1 MGGTIHVKSCL
12 RVYGPEIESTTVTS
26 LIGLP
31 PTYAHD
37 LGDLVSPRST
47 RRRSESMWMLD
58 SPLGDAATVA
68 EHLEWFMRV
77 LPPELDIWSRL
88 TAITQIDLVTTL
100 SLSGDTAT
108 IVVPPGAARYFG
120 ERGIEV
126 QLDLWND
133 SPASPSADDSPRSD
147 ADEGSESRG
156 TSD

>member
-1 MGGTIHVKSCL
+1 
-12 RVYGPEIESTTVTS
+12 
-26 LIGLP
+26 
-31 PTYAHD
+31 
-37 LGDLVSPRST
+37 
-47 RRRSESMWMLD
+47 MWMLD